1 MHVKIFLPILF
12 GLILCQLIA
21 ETVSFGIR
29 DTSDEMPERPA
40 VFKSKKELIDYIKR
54 VNEYY
59 GKVGR
64 PRFGKRNYPLFGS
77 KFNQQYRD
85 SNEWNFN

>member
-1 MHVKIFLPILF
+1 MKNLLPILF
-12 GLILCQLIA
+12 GLVILQLIN

-29 DTSDEMPERPA
+29 GSSDEMPERPA
-40 VFKSKKELIDYIKR
+40 VFTSKKELIDYIKR

-64 PRFGKRNYPLFGS
+64 PRFGKRNYPFISSRFDHPFWTL
-77 KFNQQYRD
+77 
-85 SNEWNFN
+85 NE